1 MANLAETSTYEA
13 GIFQIETSTEVLG
26 GPDGVSNT
34 QAKQLANRTK
44 YLKDHVDALEA
55 NVSGTAT
62 QTWVNDQ
69 LAKLDAKASVRV
81 ATTASMSLS
90 GLSIIDGV
98 DVLAGDRVLAK
109 NQSNGAQNGIYV
121 AAAGGWSRASDA
133 DATIEELTPGA
144 EVTVEEGV
152 TQKDT
157 RWRLNTDGPIILG
170 TSVLVFEDVNKGY
183 APLASPAFTNVPTA
197 PTAARGTNTTQLATQ
212 ESLVR
217 EVGSMAGAVMH
228 FATSVAPTGWLKAN
242 GAAVSR
248 TAYAALFAVVGTT
261 FGAGDGSSTFNL
273 PDLRGQFLR
282 SFDDGR
288 GLDSGRAIGTAQSGQ
303 NASHTH
309 GVTDP
314 THAHSVYDPTHAHSG
329 WTDAQGHHSHTLANN
344 GWSGGANNAAGTPGT
359 TDVGSAAGQ
368 TTDGA
373 GSHTHNVGT
382 YGVGTGIAIY
392 GAATGISIQ
401 AAGGNETR
409 PTNVALLACIKF

>member
-1 MANLAETSTYEA
+1 MANLVETSTFEA

-55 NVSGTAT
+55 NVAGTAT

-183 APLASPAFTNVPTA
+183 ARLASPAFTDVPTA

-217 EVGSMAGAVMH
+217 EVGSMAGAVMF
-228 FATSVAPTGWLKAN
+228 FAMSSAPSGWLKAN
-242 GAAVSR
+242 GAAISR
-248 TAYAALFAVVGTT
+248 AAYASLFAVIGTQY
-261 FGAGDGSSTFNL
+261 GAGDGASTFNL
-273 PDLRGQFLR
+273 PDLRGEFIR
-282 SFDDGR
+282 GWDDGR
-288 GLDSGRAIGTAQSGQ
+288 GADPARAFGAFQASQ
-303 NASHTH
+303 NQTHAH

-314 THAHSVYDPTHAHSG
+314 THAHGVYDPTHSHSG
-329 WTDAQGHHSHTLANN
+329 WTDAQGTHGHALAN
-344 GWSGGANNAAGTPGT
+344 GGFAGQVNNAPGTPGS
-359 TDVGSAAGQ
+359 TDIGTARDGHTEQAGNH
-368 TTDGA
+368 A
-373 GSHTHNVGT
+373 HNVGT
-382 YGVGTGIAIY
+382 YGAGTGVQVV

-401 AAGGNETR
+401 ASGGAEAR
-409 PTNVALLACIKF
+409 PRNLAMLPCIKF